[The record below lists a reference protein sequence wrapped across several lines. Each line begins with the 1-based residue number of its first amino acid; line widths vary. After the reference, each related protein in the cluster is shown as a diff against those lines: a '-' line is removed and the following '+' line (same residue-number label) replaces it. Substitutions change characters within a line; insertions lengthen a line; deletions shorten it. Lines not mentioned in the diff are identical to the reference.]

1 MSELLKERWNRLAF
15 GRKNRS
21 LNEMYEGEEMHESG
35 IPMGLWEISD
45 YEQAIEDW
53 GVREA
58 LEYHLNRYSR
68 VHLEMKIE
76 QLREEIA
83 ELHRDLTDL
92 QNQYDSSIYPKE
104 QLIWMIEEISK
115 EK

>member
-1 MSELLKERWNRLAF
+1 MSKLLKERWNRLAF

-45 YEQAIEDW
+45 YEQAIE
-53 GVREA
+53 
-58 LEYHLNRYSR
+58 
-68 VHLEMKIE
+68 
-76 QLREEIA
+76 EIA

-104 QLIWMIEEISK
+104 QLIWMIEEISQ